1 MLRVITSEESA
12 RLDAA
17 ATDPVEVLMD
27 RAGLAVALA
36 AVRMGA
42 GYGTRVA
49 VLAGAGNNGGDGY
62 VAARYLGRR
71 GCAVTV
77 HALAPPRDAEGAAAA
92 AAAAARAAGVP
103 IVPLAGPTSCDVV
116 IDALFGVGFRGKLPD
131 VVVPWLAV
139 APVVAVDVPSGLDA
153 ATGRAGKK
161 AFRASA
167 TVTFHALKPGHV
179 LGDGPDHCGRVEVA
193 DIGLRGGTP
202 AMLVCEAGDAPRP
215 VRNRTAHKWSAG
227 SVAVVGGSPGI
238 TGAPMLAA
246 RAALATGAGAVAVV
260 CPSALQPTYAALSTD
275 VMTRAVGSGPRFG
288 SGDVDA
294 VLAAAE
300 RFDVMVL
307 GPGLGAGQGDLV
319 SGILTRWQRPLLLD
333 ADGLNALDG
342 TEQLADRGAPTVITP
357 HTGELARLIGAK
369 PEHARAP
376 DFDRAAK
383 LPDEAGVVVLLKGN
397 PTFVLGAER
406 WVVRSGGSELATIGT
421 GDVLAGAVAALWA
434 RGLDGEVAAR
444 SGAYWHGV
452 AGATLA
458 RTGAVTADRLADTMA
473 AFAFDGAVV

>member
-1 MLRVITSEESA
+1 MLRVITPEESA

-17 ATDPVEVLMD
+17 AADPVEVLMD

-36 AVRMGA
+36 AVQMGA

-49 VLAGAGNNGGDGY
+49 VLAGTGNNGGDGY
-62 VAARYLGRR
+62 VAARYLARR
-71 GCAVTV
+71 GCAVAV

-103 IVPLAGPTSCDVV
+103 IVPLAGPTSCDLV
-116 IDALFGVGFRGKLPD
+116 IDALFGIGFRGKLPD
-131 VVVPWLAV
+131 VVGPWLAV
-139 APVVAVDVPSGLDA
+139 APMLAVDVPSGLDA

-161 AFRASA
+161 AFRATA
-167 TVTFHALKPGHV
+167 TVTFHALKPGHL
-179 LGDGPDHCGRVEVA
+179 LGDGPDQCGRVEVA
-193 DIGLRGGTP
+193 DIGLQGGAP

-227 SVAVVGGSPGI
+227 SVAIVGGSPGI

-260 CPSALQPTYAALSTD
+260 CPSALQPTYAALSTE
-275 VMTRAVGSGPRFG
+275 VMTRAVGSGPRFAA
-288 SGDVDA
+288 GDVDA

-307 GPGLGAGQGDLV
+307 GPGLGAGQRDLV
-319 SGILTRWQRPLLLD
+319 TGILARWPRPLLLD

-342 TEQLADRGAPTVITP
+342 TELLADRGAPTVITP
-357 HTGELARLIGAK
+357 HSGELQRLMGK
-369 PEHARAP
+369 PELARAP
-376 DFDRAAK
+376 DLDRAAK
-383 LPDEAGVVVLLKGN
+383 LPDAAGVVVLLKGN

-406 WVVRSGGSELATIGT
+406 WVVRSGGPELATIGT

-452 AGATLA
+452 AGATLS
-458 RTGAVTADRLADTMA
+458 RTGAVTADRLADAMA